1 MHLNLHPQP
10 LNRYLGT
17 ASCVTYSG
25 NYYHYTPTSS
35 FKQCHLQID
44 KPFLKRK
51 LKFYASSIVAR
62 HRSESSTTGSETP
75 LMKWWSTAS
84 IVKNAPKDIQPFLRL
99 VRFDKPIGSWLLFWP
114 CGWSIGMASSA
125 GEFPD
130 PYILGLMATGAIIM
144 RGAGCTINDMWD
156 SDIDKK
162 VERTR
167 DRPITSGELTKYDAL
182 AFLAGQLSIA
192 LLILLQFNWYTVVL
206 GASSMAL
213 VVTYPL
219 MKRVTYWPQLVL
231 GFTFNW
237 GALLGWSA
245 VHGTCDWSVCIP
257 LYLAGVSW
265 TLIYDTIYAHQDKY
279 DDVIV
284 GVKSTALKF
293 GNDTKYWLSGFT
305 CAMLSSLILSGVMCD
320 QTLPYYVSIGSIGTH
335 IIHQIATV
343 NLDDKEDCA
352 KKFISNRRVGLI
364 LFIGTILGTL
374 YKS

>member
-1 MHLNLHPQP
+1 MLYN
-10 LNRYLGT
+10 
-17 ASCVTYSG
+17 
-25 NYYHYTPTSS
+25 
-35 FKQCHLQID
+35 I
-44 KPFLKRK
+44 
-51 LKFYASSIVAR
+51 IV
-62 HRSESSTTGSETP
+62 S
-75 LMKWWSTAS
+75 
-84 IVKNAPKDIQPFLRL
+84 
-99 VRFDKPIGSWLLFWP
+99 
-114 CGWSIGMASSA
+114 
-125 GEFPD
+125 
-130 PYILGLMATGAIIM
+130 
-144 RGAGCTINDMWD
+144 
-156 SDIDKK
+156 
-162 VERTR
+162 
-167 DRPITSGELTKYDAL
+167 
-182 AFLAGQLSIA
+182 
-192 LLILLQFNWYTVVL
+192 
-206 GASSMAL
+206 

-245 VHGTCDWSVCIP
+245 VHGTCDWSVCLP
-257 LYLAGVSW
+257 LYIAGVSW

-305 CAMLSSLILSGVMCD
+305 SAMLSSLILSGVMCD
-320 QTLPYYVSIGSIGTH
+320 QTLPFYVSIGGIGTH

-364 LFIGTILGTL
+364 LFIGTLLGTL